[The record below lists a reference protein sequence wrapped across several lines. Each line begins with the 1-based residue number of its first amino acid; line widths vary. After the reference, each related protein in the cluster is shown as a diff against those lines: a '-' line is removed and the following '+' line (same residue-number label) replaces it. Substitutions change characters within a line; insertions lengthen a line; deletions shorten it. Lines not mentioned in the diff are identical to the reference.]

1 MVPAELRVRNRTLP
15 FSAGDGATLSLDFTE
30 TSALDP
36 RFTFTRTVP
45 ASYINSIGYVAF
57 ADHNL
62 IVNSTFGTLATPASW
77 TGSIGVNLTIPSS
90 GVRRAVTSTAAQ
102 NWIQSGNITTSVGL
116 TYSSSVY
123 VSEVSG
129 QHYANTITITASP
142 TNVTYYR
149 NGISVGQF
157 DTAQPGLIS
166 MTWTAST
173 GFGHGLRVGVGATG
187 ANVANAVC
195 EFTEPQTSRGTNA
208 QPTYVAN
215 ASTVV
220 AYQGARFDYDPTTL
234 APRGLLMEGTTT
246 NLLNWSETFATSGGT
261 NNNWADTNLTRNST
275 NNTSPRNDATAL
287 RVTASAANGTLI
299 SSTAIGTSAQR
310 KLSVWLR
317 RVSGTG
323 SIQYTLDNGT
333 NWTTQAITG
342 SWVRYTFAATT
353 AAQRVGFRI
362 VTSGDSI
369 EIWGAQL
376 EVGFES
382 SSYIQTAS
390 SQVQRSSDQMTM
402 ANISAL
408 NFNQSGGTVFMR
420 LQENPRDQDTFP
432 YFAAFEVSPSGRGW
446 SFARFNNSVVSG
458 RRLFPLA
465 FNAAGSTIIASSA
478 VSRSGSGQYKFAT
491 TLEPSV
497 ARMTVVVSGD
507 SPVVTTA
514 TDGILSTIG
523 ALKFNNT
530 TETASTDFASV
541 WIAELKYWP
550 TVLPNSTLQSITL

>member
-1 MVPAELRVRNRTLP
+1 MIPAELRVRNRTLP
-15 FSAGDGATLSLDFTE
+15 FDAGDGATLALDFTE

-36 RFTFTRTVP
+36 RFTFSRSSQATYV
-45 ASYINSIGYVAF
+45 NSSGLIAF
-57 ADHNL
+57 ADNNL
-62 IVNSTFGTLATPASW
+62 VVNSTFGSSATPQGWSGS
-77 TGSIGVNLTIPSS
+77 TGVSLTTPSV
-90 GVRRAVTSTAAQ
+90 GVRRAITTTAAQ
-102 NWIQSGNITTSVGL
+102 NWIQTSNIATITGL
-116 TYSSSVY
+116 TYSTSVY

-129 QHYANTITITASP
+129 QHYANTLTITASP
-142 TNVTYYR
+142 TSVTYYR
-149 NGISVGQF
+149 NGVSVGQF

-173 GFGHGLRVGVGATG
+173 GFGHGMRVGIGATG
-187 ANVANAVC
+187 ANVASAVC

-208 QPTYVAN
+208 QPNYFAN
-215 ASTVV
+215 TSTAS
-220 AYQGARFDYDPTTL
+220 AYYAPRFDYSPTTL

-299 SSTAIGTSAQR
+299 SSAAIGTSAQR

-317 RVSGTG
+317 RVNGTG

-333 NWTTQAITG
+333 NWTTQAITS

-382 SSYIQTAS
+382 SSYIPTAS
-390 SQVQRSSDQMTM
+390 SQVQRVFDQMTM
-402 ANISAL
+402 ANISDL
-408 NFNQSGGTVFMR
+408 KFNQSGGTVFMK
-420 LQENPRDQDTFP
+420 LEENPRDQNTNP
-432 YFAAFEVSPSGRGW
+432 YFGQFEVSPSGRGW
-446 SFARFNNSVVSG
+446 AFARFNNSSTAG
-458 RRLFPLA
+458 RRMFPVA
-465 FNAAGSTIIASSA
+465 FNAAGSTIISSSA
-478 VSRSGSGQYKFAT
+478 VSRSGSDQYKFAT

-497 ARMTVVVSGD
+497 ARITVVVSGG

-514 TDGILSTIG
+514 TAGTLATIG

-530 TETASTDFASV
+530 SESAATDFASV
-541 WIAELKYWP
+541 WISQFKYWP
-550 TVLPNSTLQSITL
+550 TVLPDATLQSITA